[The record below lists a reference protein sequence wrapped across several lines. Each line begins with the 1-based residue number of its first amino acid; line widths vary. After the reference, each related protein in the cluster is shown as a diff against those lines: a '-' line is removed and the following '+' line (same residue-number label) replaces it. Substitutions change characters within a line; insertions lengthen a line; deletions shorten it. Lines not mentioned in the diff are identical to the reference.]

1 MAGDFEA
8 GWLEYIGSVRSGDCS
23 SNTSGELNREE
34 ALVRAGVMKTNGS
47 LG

>member
-1 MAGDFEA
+1 MVGDLEA

-23 SNTSGELNREE
+23 FSTLGELNHEE
-34 ALVRAGVMKTNGS
+34 ALVRAGVMKTNSS